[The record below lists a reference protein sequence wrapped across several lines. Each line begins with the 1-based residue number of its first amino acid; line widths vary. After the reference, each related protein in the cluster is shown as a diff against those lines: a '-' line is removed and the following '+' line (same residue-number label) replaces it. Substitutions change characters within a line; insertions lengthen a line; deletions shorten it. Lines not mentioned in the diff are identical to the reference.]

1 MPRPEVPAAARLIV
15 ALDVIEESEAKKLVD
30 GLDGVIS
37 FYKIN
42 TMLIFTSWGMK
53 FIGETLL
60 GKSLFVDLKLGDIG
74 ATIRGSVE
82 QITNLN
88 KGGPGCV
95 KFLTL
100 GPAAGA
106 DTYRAA
112 TQGRGPGTPEILAIP
127 VLSSID
133 EDDFRQMLGRQ
144 FERKDLLRYVDSRAE
159 AALASGCDGLIAS
172 GELIGRF
179 REKFPDATIVSP
191 GIRLSDSPTDD
202 HKRTA
207 TPEEAIRSGAD
218 YLVVGRPI
226 TQSPEPADVA
236 REIIER
242 IEKALDSPELPAQQR
257 SGGLSTLQTSPALGC
272 KPSGR

>member
-1 MPRPEVPAAARLIV
+1 MLRPEIPAADRLIV
-15 ALDVIEESEAKKLVD
+15 ALDVLEESEARKLVD
-30 GLDGVIS
+30 GLDGVVS

-53 FIGETLL
+53 FIEERLL
-60 GKSLFVDLKLGDIG
+60 GGHVFVDLKLGDIG

-88 KGGPGCV
+88 KGGSGGV

-106 DTYRAA
+106 DAYRAA
-112 TQGRGPGTPEILAIP
+112 SEGRGPGTEILGIP

-133 EDDFRQMLGRQ
+133 EDDFGQMLGRQ
-144 FERKDLLRYVDSRAE
+144 FEREDLIRYVDSRAE
-159 AALASGCDGLIAS
+159 TALASGCDGLIAA

-179 REKFPDATIVSP
+179 RKKFPDATIVSP
-191 GIRLSDSPTDD
+191 GIRLSGSATDD

-226 TQSPEPADVA
+226 TRSPEPADAA

-242 IEKALDSPELPAQQR
+242 IEKALDSPEVHVNEEIGSR
-257 SGGLSTLQTSPALGC
+257 T
-272 KPSGR
+272 K

>member
-1 MPRPEVPAAARLIV
+1 MPRPEIPAADRLIV
-15 ALDVIEESEAKKLVD
+15 ALDVIEESEARKLVD
-30 GLDGVIS
+30 GLDGVVS

-53 FIGETLL
+53 FIGETLR
-60 GKSLFVDLKLGDIG
+60 GKNVFVDLKLGVVLRENADKPD
-74 ATIRGSVE
+74 E
-82 QITNLN
+82 ITNLN
-88 KGGPGCV
+88 TGGSRCV
-95 KFLTL
+95 KFITL

-106 DTYRAA
+106 DAYGAA

-133 EDDFRQMLGRQ
+133 EDDFRQMLGRD
-144 FERKDLLRYVDSRAE
+144 FGPEDLIRYVDSRAE
-159 AALASGCDGLIAS
+159 VALGSGCDGLIAS

-179 REKFPDATIVSP
+179 RGKFPDATIVSP
-191 GIRLSDSPTDD
+191 GIRLSGAPTDD

-207 TPEEAIRSGAD
+207 TPEEAIRNGAD

-226 TQSPEPADVA
+226 TRSPEPADVA

-242 IEKALDSPELPAQQR
+242 IGKALDSPGLSAQQR
-257 SGGLSTLQTSPALGC
+257 SGGLSTRETDPA
-272 KPSGR
+272 R

>member
-1 MPRPEVPAAARLIV
+1 MPRPEIPAADRLIV

-30 GLDGVIS
+30 ALDGVVS

-42 TMLIFTSWGMK
+42 TMLIFTTWGMK
-53 FIGETLL
+53 FVGEILV
-60 GKSLFVDLKLGDIG
+60 GKNLFVDLKLGDIG

-88 KGGPGCV
+88 TV
-95 KFLTL
+95 KFITL

-106 DTYRAA
+106 DAYGAA
-112 TQGRGPGTPEILAIP
+112 TQGRGSGTPEILAIP

-133 EDDFRQMLGRQ
+133 EDDFRQMLGGQ
-144 FERKDLLRYVDSRAE
+144 FERKDLIRYADSRAE
-159 AALASGCDGLIAS
+159 VALASGCDGLIAS

-179 REKFPDATIVSP
+179 RGKFPDATIVSP
-191 GIRLSDSPTDD
+191 GIRLSGSPTDD

-207 TPEEAIRSGAD
+207 TPEEAIRNGAD

-226 TQSPEPADVA
+226 TQSPEPAEVA
-236 REIIER
+236 REIIKR
-242 IEKALDSPELPAQQR
+242 IEKAPAR
-257 SGGLSTLQTSPALGC
+257 RVVS
-272 KPSGR
+272 